1 MYLRAIYINS
11 GLRVWLFVVCLE
23 YVCFFASR
31 ALDIKYCKIYWKK
44 EKRVAEDEM
53 IRQHN

>member
-11 GLRVWLFVVCLE
+11 GLRVWLLVVCLE

>member
-11 GLRVWLFVVCLE
+11 GLRVWLFVVGFE
-23 YVCFFASR
+23 YVCVFAFR
-31 ALDIKYCKIYWKK
+31 ALEIKYCKKYWKK

>member
-11 GLRVWLFVVCLE
+11 GGAVWLFVVRLE
-23 YVCFFASR
+23 CGFFASR
-31 ALDIKYCKIYWKK
+31 ALAIKYCKKYWRN